1 MHSTTAQW
9 RNAALLVVCLAAPAA
24 AASAQQ
30 STTTS
35 ETKHFQ
41 VISVEGN
48 KVVAKLPEGAR
59 EITVP
64 EDFRFTVDGR
74 EVSVHELQPGMK
86 GTAKITTITTV
97 TPVTV
102 TEVRN
107 GEVMQAS
114 GSSIIVK
121 SANGIKMFTEGDIAK
136 RNVTILKD
144 GKPASIADFHTGDRL
159 TATIVTEK
167 PPKVM
172 TQRQVQATLAG
183 ATPTATT
190 GATPAA
196 RTAAAPAA
204 AAPAP
209 TTGTAAAPARKLP
222 KTASQVPLLGL
233 LGALSLAIAL
243 GLRLGRRRQA

>member
-1 MHSTTAQW
+1 MHSTSAQW
-9 RNAALLVVCLAAPAA
+9 RNAALLVVCLAATGA

-74 EVSVHELQPGMK
+74 QVSVHELQPGMK

-121 SANGIKMFTEGDIAK
+121 SANGIKMFNEGDIAK

-167 PPKVM
+167 PPQVM
-172 TQRQVQATLAG
+172 TQRQVQAVLTG

-190 GATPAA
+190 GAAP
-196 RTAAAPAA
+196 AAPAA
-204 AAPAP
+204 AASAAATPAP
-209 TTGTAAAPARKLP
+209 HTGAAPARKLP
-222 KTASQVPLLGL
+222 KTASQVPVLGL

-243 GLRLGRRRQA
+243 GLSLGRRRQA

>member
-74 EVSVHELQPGMK
+74 QVSVHELQPGMK

-121 SANGIKMFTEGDIAK
+121 SANGIKMFNEGDIAK

-172 TQRQVQATLAG
+172 TQRQVQAVLTG

-190 GATPAA
+190 GAAP
-196 RTAAAPAA
+196 AAPAA
-204 AAPAP
+204 AASAAATPAP
-209 TTGTAAAPARKLP
+209 HTGAAPARKLP

-243 GLRLGRRRQA
+243 GLSLGRRRQA

>member
-74 EVSVHELQPGMK
+74 QVSVHELQPGMK

-121 SANGIKMFTEGDIAK
+121 SANGIKMFNEGDIAK

-172 TQRQVQATLAG
+172 TQRQVQAVLTG

-190 GATPAA
+190 GAAP
-196 RTAAAPAA
+196 AAPAA
-204 AAPAP
+204 AASAAATPAP
-209 TTGTAAAPARKLP
+209 HTGAVPAKKLP
-222 KTASQVPLLGL
+222 KTASQVPVLGL

-243 GLRLGRRRQA
+243 GLSLGRRRQA

>member
-74 EVSVHELQPGMK
+74 QVSVHELQPGMK

-121 SANGIKMFTEGDIAK
+121 SANGIKMFNEGDIAK

-172 TQRQVQATLAG
+172 TQRQVQATLTG

-190 GATPAA
+190 GAAPAA
-196 RTAAAPAA
+196 RTAAAP

-243 GLRLGRRRQA
+243 GLSLGRRRQA

>member
-121 SANGIKMFTEGDIAK
+121 SANGIKMFNEGDIAK

-172 TQRQVQATLAG
+172 TQRQVQATLTG

-190 GATPAA
+190 GAAPAA
-196 RTAAAPAA
+196 RTAAAP

-243 GLRLGRRRQA
+243 GLSLGRRRQA

>member
-121 SANGIKMFTEGDIAK
+121 SANGIKMFNEGDIAK

-172 TQRQVQATLAG
+172 TQRQVQAVLTG

-190 GATPAA
+190 GA
-196 RTAAAPAA
+196 APAA
-204 AAPAP
+204 PGAAPTAATPAP
-209 TTGTAAAPARKLP
+209 HTGAAPARKLP
-222 KTASQVPLLGL
+222 KTASQMPLVGG

-243 GLRLGRRRQA
+243 GLSLARRRQA

>member
-1 MHSTTAQW
+1 MHSTSAQW
-9 RNAALLVVCLAAPAA
+9 RNAALLVVCLAATGA

-121 SANGIKMFTEGDIAK
+121 SANGIKMFNEGDIAK

-172 TQRQVQATLAG
+172 TQRQVQAVLTG

-190 GATPAA
+190 GAAP
-196 RTAAAPAA
+196 AAPAA
-204 AAPAP
+204 AASAAATPAP
-209 TTGTAAAPARKLP
+209 HTGAAPAKKLP

-243 GLRLGRRRQA
+243 GLSLGRRRQE

>member
-74 EVSVHELQPGMK
+74 QVSVHELQPGMK

-121 SANGIKMFTEGDIAK
+121 SANGIKMFNEGDIAK

-172 TQRQVQATLAG
+172 TQRQVQAVLTG

-190 GATPAA
+190 GAAP
-196 RTAAAPAA
+196 AAPAA
-204 AAPAP
+204 AASAAATPAP
-209 TTGTAAAPARKLP
+209 HTGAAPAKKLP
-222 KTASQVPLLGL
+222 KTASQVPLVGL

-243 GLRLGRRRQA
+243 GLSLGRRRQE

>member
-121 SANGIKMFTEGDIAK
+121 SANGIKMFNEGDIAK

-172 TQRQVQATLAG
+172 TQRQVQAVLTG

-190 GATPAA
+190 GAAP
-196 RTAAAPAA
+196 AAPAA
-204 AAPAP
+204 ASAAATPAP
-209 TTGTAAAPARKLP
+209 HTGAAPAKKLP

-243 GLRLGRRRQA
+243 GLSLGRRRQA

>member
-74 EVSVHELQPGMK
+74 QVSVHELQPGMK

-121 SANGIKMFTEGDIAK
+121 SANGIKMFNEGDIAK

-172 TQRQVQATLAG
+172 TQRQVQAVLTG

-190 GATPAA
+190 GAAP
-196 RTAAAPAA
+196 AAPAA
-204 AAPAP
+204 PASAAATPAPHTGAAPAK
-209 TTGTAAAPARKLP
+209 KLP

-243 GLRLGRRRQA
+243 GLSLGRRRQA

>member
-121 SANGIKMFTEGDIAK
+121 SANGIKMFNEGDIAK

-172 TQRQVQATLAG
+172 TQRQVQATLTG

-190 GATPAA
+190 GAAPAA
-196 RTAAAPAA
+196 RTAAAP

-243 GLRLGRRRQA
+243 GLSFGRRRQA

>member
-1 MHSTTAQW
+1 MHSTSAQW

-74 EVSVHELQPGMK
+74 QVSVHELQPGMK

-121 SANGIKMFTEGDIAK
+121 SANGIKMFNEGDIAK

-172 TQRQVQATLAG
+172 TQRQVQATLTG

-190 GATPAA
+190 GAAPAA
-196 RTAAAPAA
+196 RTAAAP

-243 GLRLGRRRQA
+243 GLSLGRRRQA

>member
-1 MHSTTAQW
+1 MHSTSAQW
-9 RNAALLVVCLAAPAA
+9 RNAALLVVCLAATGA

-121 SANGIKMFTEGDIAK
+121 SANGIKMFNEGDIAK

-167 PPKVM
+167 PPQVM
-172 TQRQVQATLAG
+172 TQRQVQAVLTG

-190 GATPAA
+190 GAAP
-196 RTAAAPAA
+196 AAPAA
-204 AAPAP
+204 AASAAATPAP
-209 TTGTAAAPARKLP
+209 HTGAAPAKKLP
-222 KTASQVPLLGL
+222 KTASQVPLLGM

-243 GLRLGRRRQA
+243 GLSLGRRRQE

>member
-121 SANGIKMFTEGDIAK
+121 SANGIKMFNEGDIAK

-172 TQRQVQATLAG
+172 TQRQVQAVLTG

-190 GATPAA
+190 GAAPAS
-196 RTAAAPAA
+196 PAA
-204 AAPAP
+204 AASAAATPAP
-209 TTGTAAAPARKLP
+209 HTGAAPAKKLP
-222 KTASQVPLLGL
+222 KTASQVPLVGL

-243 GLRLGRRRQA
+243 GLSLGRRRQA

>member
-1 MHSTTAQW
+1 MHSTSAQW
-9 RNAALLVVCLAAPAA
+9 KNAALLVVCLAATAA

-74 EVSVHELQPGMK
+74 QVSVHELQPGMK

-172 TQRQVQATLAG
+172 TERQVQATLTG

-190 GATPAA
+190 GAAPAA

-204 AAPAP
+204 PAP
-209 TTGTAAAPARKLP
+209 TTGTGAAPARKLP

-243 GLRLGRRRQA
+243 GLSLGRRRQE

>member
-121 SANGIKMFTEGDIAK
+121 SANGIKMFNEGDIAK

-172 TQRQVQATLAG
+172 TQRQVQATLTG

-190 GATPAA
+190 GAAPAA
-196 RTAAAPAA
+196 RTAAAP

-243 GLRLGRRRQA
+243 GLSLGRRRQE

>member
-74 EVSVHELQPGMK
+74 QVSVHELQPGMK

-121 SANGIKMFTEGDIAK
+121 SANGIKMFNEGDIAK

-172 TQRQVQATLAG
+172 TQRQVQAVLTG

-190 GATPAA
+190 GAAP
-196 RTAAAPAA
+196 AAPAA
-204 AAPAP
+204 AASAATPAP
-209 TTGTAAAPARKLP
+209 HTGAAPAKKLP

-243 GLRLGRRRQA
+243 GLSLGRRRQA